1 MTHQEFNP
9 MKPAAEAPPDSVA
22 EIKGFFVASAV
33 ATLPEFRALGESVL
47 MAHGITSLDPQ
58 AYYPA
63 TLRRLVHSAIYDRF
77 GTAAIFWL
85 GIESWKFAAATGSF
99 KLGDAASESSADEAQ
114 SAFNE
119 LPVFLA
125 MAPFTGAVRDA
136 VDGPALRAAMAEFL
150 SNFTE
155 LIRASSKSSTRG
167 NSYEPGWTIESF
179 DDDGYFEL
187 ALTSASLV
195 AHEAFGRGIYH
206 SHLRLLLPDNVNF
219 SLVQV
224 PDRSF
229 DFPEYSVCRHRLE
242 YSLMPAGQTHQQLAA
257 QERWQARDQVFK
269 RALSLAFEQEAIAAK
284 ALRELT
290 QTLKELTQSHRY
302 TMESIR
308 YASLLQRNQ
317 LPKPVQWQHKLRDL
331 AIDWQPKDIIGG
343 DIWWMS
349 GAASDGPISIALID
363 CTGHGVPGAMTAM
376 LVSNALERQ
385 CLAALGSTPQDYFAA
400 IQQTLSQSFGA
411 ADQVGAIDNGCDLLL
426 LQIDR
431 ERQTL
436 TLGLGG
442 IGLLVYRRK
451 SQSVHWVESPR
462 SGISA
467 KLESLART
475 SGCELRYDA
484 GDRLLL
490 VTDGVTD
497 QIGGPQN
504 PRAYGYRG
512 VQQVFSNTVDA
523 SASEAVQ
530 ALAQSLRQWQGS
542 QIRRDDVTIL
552 CIDL

>member
-9 MKPAAEAPPDSVA
+9 THPAAEAPPDSVT
-22 EIKGFFVASAV
+22 ESKGFFVASAV

-58 AYYPA
+58 SFYPS

-77 GTAAIFWL
+77 GAAAIFWL
-85 GIESWKFAAATGSF
+85 GTETQRFGRSTGVYQLGVASAGSAADQPEQDLSTAPVFVTSKPFVEAIRNARDDEALRSAVLGVVSSIAQQLTIIMHSSHRGHSFEIGWFVAAT
-99 KLGDAASESSADEAQ
+99 EQ
-114 SAFNE
+114 
-119 LPVFLA
+119 PH
-125 MAPFTGAVRDA
+125 
-136 VDGPALRAAMAEFL
+136 
-150 SNFTE
+150 
-155 LIRASSKSSTRG
+155 I
-167 NSYEPGWTIESF
+167 
-179 DDDGYFEL
+179 FEL
-187 ALTSASLV
+187 QSINLGLK
-195 AHEAFGRGIYH
+195 AHEAFPRGIFH
-206 SHLRLLLPDNVNF
+206 FWLRFLLPDNVNF
-219 SLVQV
+219 SLVSNADQSV
-224 PDRSF
+224 
-229 DFPEYSVCRHRLE
+229 DFPDHSVCSYTFEYSA
-242 YSLMPAGQTHQQLAA
+242 MPEGQTQQQLAA
-257 QERWQARDQVFK
+257 QERWEVRDQVFK
-269 RALSLAFEQEAIAAK
+269 RALAHAFEQEAIAAQ
-284 ALRELT
+284 A
-290 QTLKELTQSHRY
+290 LKELTQSHRY

-349 GAASDGPISIALID
+349 GAASDGLLSIALID

-385 CLAALGSTPQDYFAA
+385 CLAAPGSMPQDYFAA

-451 SQSVHWVESPR
+451 SQSVQWVESPR

-467 KLESLART
+467 KPESLART
-475 SGCELRYDA
+475 GSCELRYDA

>member
-9 MKPAAEAPPDSVA
+9 THPAAEALPDSA
-22 EIKGFFVASAV
+22 IEIQGVFIVSAI

-47 MAHGITSLDPQ
+47 LAQGIAGIDCQ
-58 AYYPA
+58 GYYPSA
-63 TLRRLVHSAIYDRF
+63 TRRLLHSAIYDRF
-77 GTAAIFWL
+77 GPAAIFWL
-85 GIESWKFAAATGSF
+85 GTETRRFVGSTGVYQLGVASAGSAADQPEQDLSTAPVFVTSKPFVEAIRNARDDQALRSAVLGVVSSIAEQLTIIMHSSHRGHSFEIGWFVAATEQ
-99 KLGDAASESSADEAQ
+99 AH
-114 SAFNE
+114 
-119 LPVFLA
+119 
-125 MAPFTGAVRDA
+125 
-136 VDGPALRAAMAEFL
+136 
-150 SNFTE
+150 
-155 LIRASSKSSTRG
+155 I
-167 NSYEPGWTIESF
+167 
-179 DDDGYFEL
+179 FEL
-187 ALTSASLV
+187 QSINLGLK
-195 AHEAFGRGIYH
+195 AHEAFPRGIFH
-206 SHLRLLLPDNVNF
+206 FWLRFLLPDNVNF
-219 SLVQV
+219 SLVSNADQSV
-224 PDRSF
+224 
-229 DFPEYSVCRHRLE
+229 DFPDHSVCSYTFEYSA
-242 YSLMPAGQTHQQLAA
+242 MPEGQTQQQLAA
-257 QERWQARDQVFK
+257 QERWEVRDQVFK
-269 RALSLAFEQEAIAAK
+269 RALAHAFEQEAIAAQ
-284 ALRELT
+284 A
-290 QTLKELTQSHRY
+290 LKELTQSHRY

-349 GAASDGPISIALID
+349 GAASDDILSIALID

-376 LVSNALERQ
+376 LVSHALERH
-385 CLAALGSTPQDYFAA
+385 CLAAPGSPPQDYFAA

-411 ADQVGAIDNGCDLLL
+411 ADQVDAIDNGCDLLL

-442 IGLLVYRRK
+442 IGLLIYRRN
-451 SQSVHWVESPR
+451 SQSVQWVESPR

-467 KLESLART
+467 KRESLART
-475 SGCELRYDA
+475 GSCELRYDA

-497 QIGGPQN
+497 QIGGPKN

>member
-9 MKPAAEAPPDSVA
+9 TNPAAEALPDSA
-22 EIKGFFVASAV
+22 IEIQGVFIVSAI

-47 MAHGITSLDPQ
+47 LAQGIAGIDCQ
-58 AYYPA
+58 GFYPSTA
-63 TLRRLVHSAIYDRF
+63 RRLVHSAIYDRF
-77 GTAAIFWL
+77 GPAAIFWL
-85 GIESWKFAAATGSF
+85 GTETRRFVGSTGVYRLGVASAGSAADQPEQDLSTAPLFVTS
-99 KLGDAASESSADEAQ
+99 KRYVEAIRDARDDEALR
-114 SAFNE
+114 SAVLGVVSNIAEQLTIIMHSSHRGHSVEIGWFVAANE
-119 LPVFLA
+119 QPH
-125 MAPFTGAVRDA
+125 
-136 VDGPALRAAMAEFL
+136 
-150 SNFTE
+150 
-155 LIRASSKSSTRG
+155 I
-167 NSYEPGWTIESF
+167 
-179 DDDGYFEL
+179 FEL
-187 ALTSASLV
+187 QSINLGFT
-195 AHEAFGRGIYH
+195 AHEAFPRGIFNFW
-206 SHLRLLLPDNVNF
+206 LRFLLPDNVNY
-219 SLVQV
+219 SLVFNADQ
-224 PDRSF
+224 SL
-229 DFPEYSVCRHRLE
+229 DFPDHSVCSYTFE
-242 YSLMPAGQTHQQLAA
+242 YNAMPEGQTQQQLAA
-257 QERWQARDQVFK
+257 QERWEVRDQVFK
-269 RALSLAFEQEAIAAK
+269 RALAHAFEQEAIAAK
-284 ALRELT
+284 A
-290 QTLKELTQSHRY
+290 LKELTQSHRY

-317 LPKPVQWQHKLRDL
+317 LPKPVQWRHKLRDL

-349 GAASDGPISIALID
+349 GAAVDDTLSIALID

-376 LVSNALERQ
+376 LVSHALERQ
-385 CLAALGSTPQDYFAA
+385 CLAAPGSTPQDYFAA

-411 ADQVGAIDNGCDLLL
+411 ADQVDAIDNGCDLLL

-436 TLGLGG
+436 MLGLGG

-451 SQSVHWVESPR
+451 SQSVQWVESPR

-530 ALAQSLRQWQGS
+530 ALAQSLRQWQGH
-542 QIRRDDVTIL
+542 QVRRDDVTVL